1 MTGGAGFVGAN
12 LVRHLVAQDW
22 VTNVVVLDNLAT
34 GSERNLA
41 GCPVELVELVEGTVL
56 DPGDLDRALA
66 DADAVVHLA
75 ARPGVPRSIED
86 PLASHHTNATGTLM
100 VLEAMRRNGVPHVVM
115 ASSSSVYGA
124 NTTLPKAE
132 GLIPLPMSP
141 YAVSKLAA
149 ENYTVAYG
157 RLFGLAVLPFRFFNV
172 YGPFQAAG
180 HVSAAVIPRFIQA
193 AVGGRP
199 LTIHGDGSQSRDFT
213 YVGTVCDVIGVAVR
227 EGRATDGP
235 VNLAFGRRY
244 SLLDVVERLASQLG
258 HELATAHTA
267 ARPGDV
273 PHSQADPTR
282 LRSLFPDVV
291 PVGIDE
297 GLARTVAWAREARI
311 HARSHGG

>member
-149 ENYTVAYG
+149 ARSGWRGWAISG
-157 RLFGLAVLPFRFFNV
+157 RS
-172 YGPFQAAG
+172 
-180 HVSAAVIPRFIQA
+180 SAMV
-193 AVGGRP
+193 
-199 LTIHGDGSQSRDFT
+199 D
-213 YVGTVCDVIGVAVR
+213 
-227 EGRATDGP
+227 
-235 VNLAFGRRY
+235 VNL
-244 SLLDVVERLASQLG
+244 
-258 HELATAHTA
+258 
-267 ARPGDV
+267 
-273 PHSQADPTR
+273 
-282 LRSLFPDVV
+282 
-291 PVGIDE
+291 
-297 GLARTVAWAREARI
+297 VAWMISRARWP
-311 HARSHGG
+311 RSPMRLSPFLR